1 MKKFPVALQLYS
13 VRDDM
18 AADFA
23 GTLEKVAGMGY
34 QGVEFAGLYDHT
46 PDEVRA
52 LCERYGL
59 TPISAHVPYAEMIA
73 DPAGVLGA
81 YKAIGCR
88 YIAIPYYQWNFAE
101 SGESY
106 EQFMASAKAVKQ
118 AGYEY
123 IRGGAFKPRTS
134 PYSFQGLG
142 EEGLK
147 ILSEVSRDLGLKAV
161 TEVLDAWQRP

>member
-52 LCERYGL
+52 LQPQCLRYDFSVEPAAVVRQVLEG
-59 TPISAHVPYAEMIA
+59 AVPRSMT
-73 DPAGVLGA
+73 
-81 YKAIGCR
+81 
-88 YIAIPYYQWNFAE
+88 
-101 SGESY
+101 
-106 EQFMASAKAVKQ
+106 
-118 AGYEY
+118 
-123 IRGGAFKPRTS
+123 RGHFRHGI
-134 PYSFQGLG
+134 
-142 EEGLK
+142 E
-147 ILSEVSRDLGLKAV
+147 
-161 TEVLDAWQRP
+161 